1 MEARDAMRW
10 VGFTGQETELYIVLC
25 REGALTGYEAA
36 KLAGISRSNAY
47 PALAGLAE
55 KGAAWL
61 LEGDPARYAAVPP
74 LELIVNLQ
82 RRAQAACDAIATIPV
97 GSLPREAFVTVQ
109 GFAAVTDRMKNL
121 IGNASARI
129 YASMA
134 PEQLDLARNELENA
148 VKRGLKVVLITSPGY
163 TLSGSI
169 IHHRTKTAGAIRLIA
184 DSTEVLTGDLAGEHD
199 SGCIY
204 SRHPGLVSLI
214 KESLTNEMQ
223 LISSQHCFDK
233 DDHEG

>member
-1 MEARDAMRW
+1 MEVRNAMRW
-10 VGFTGQETELYIVLC
+10 VGFTGQETELYLVLC

-61 LEGDPARYAAVPP
+61 LEGEPARYAPVPP
-74 LELIVNLQ
+74 GELIINLQ
-82 RRAQAACDAIATIPV
+82 RRAKDAFEAIATIPL

-121 IGNASARI
+121 IDDATSRI

-134 PEQLDLARNELENA
+134 PAQLDLARLELEKA
-148 VKRGLKVVLITSPGY
+148 VSRGLKVVLITNPGY
-163 TLSGSI
+163 QLQGAI
-169 IHHRTKTAGAIRLIA
+169 IHNRTKTAGAIRLIA
-184 DSTEVLTGDLAGEHD
+184 DSSEVLTGDLAGDHD

-233 DDHEG
+233 PDSED